1 MNWGVSYTLSK
12 QAEFD
17 ILAGMTQASMPQTAK
32 EHLYNF
38 ARGFCMGAADLVPG
52 VSGGTMAFILGIY
65 HHLLDALHAINLDFL
80 RLLWSLRWR
89 EAFRSFPWQ
98 FLASLGLG
106 IATAILTL
114 SRPIHWAL
122 AEHPELVW
130 AFFFGL
136 VLASVSVV
144 RKRVFHWSPLLVFIL
159 LMAAALTFYF
169 VGLLPL
175 ETPHTPLLIFL
186 SGAIAICAM
195 ILPGISGAFI
205 LVLLGKYRY
214 ILGALIRLDLIII
227 LTFGAG
233 CVIGLLSFSRLLRWL
248 IARFHDPTI
257 AALTGLMI
265 GSLRKV
271 WPWQAA
277 LSEGST
283 LTTLI
288 LPQTL
293 TLYDGLA
300 LFLMISGFLLVWS
313 IDKVTTHRA
322 LEKK

>member
-1 MNWGVSYTLSK
+1 
-12 QAEFD
+12 
-17 ILAGMTQASMPQTAK
+17 
-32 EHLYNF
+32 
-38 ARGFCMGAADLVPG
+38 MGAADLVPG

-65 HHLLDALHAINLDFL
+65 HHLLDALHAINLRFV
-80 RLLWSLRWR
+80 RLLLSLRWK
-89 EAFRSFPWQ
+89 EAFHSFPWQ

-106 IATAILTL
+106 IAIAIVTL

-122 AEHPELVW
+122 GEHPSLVW

-144 RKRVFHWSPLLVFIL
+144 RKRVSHWSPALVFLLVV
-159 LMAAALTFYF
+159 AATLTFYF

-175 ETPHTPLLIFL
+175 ETPHTPLLVFL

-214 ILGALIRLDLIII
+214 ILGALISLDIFILLI
-227 LTFGAG
+227 FGAG

-257 AALTGLMI
+257 AALIGIMI

-277 LSEGST
+277 HGEGST
-283 LTTLI
+283 LSAVL
-288 LPQTL
+288 LPQTF
-293 TLYDGLA
+293 TLYDSIA
-300 LFLMISGFLLVWS
+300 LLLMAIGFALVWS
-313 IDKVTTHRA
+313 IEKFSAHRA
-322 LEKK
+322 IVRKK

>member
-1 MNWGVSYTLSK
+1 MGVSLTLSK
-12 QAEFD
+12 LSEFD
-17 ILAGMTQASMPQTAK
+17 ILANMTQAPLPKTAK
-32 EHLYNF
+32 EHVLNF

-65 HHLLDALHAINLDFL
+65 RHLLDALHAIDLDFL
-80 RLLWSLRWR
+80 RLLLSLRWR
-89 EAFRSFPWQ
+89 AAFCSFPWQ

-106 IATAILTL
+106 IATAILIL

-122 AEHPELVW
+122 AEHPKLVW

-136 VLASVSVV
+136 VLASVSLV
-144 RKRVFHWSPLLVFIL
+144 RKRILYWSPVLIVILVIAAV
-159 LMAAALTFYF
+159 LMFYF

-175 ETPHTPLLIFL
+175 ETPHTPLLTFL

-214 ILGALIRLDLIII
+214 ILGALISLDFIIL

-233 CVIGLLSFSRLLRWL
+233 CVVGLLSFSRLLRWL

-277 LSEGST
+277 LSEGSPKF
-283 LTTLI
+283 TLI
-288 LPQTL
+288 LPQTF
-293 TLYDGLA
+293 TFYDGLA
-300 LFLMISGFLLVWS
+300 LLLMTGGFLLVWS
-313 IDKVTTHRA
+313 IEKVSIQRSLA
-322 LEKK
+322 PK

>member
-1 MNWGVSYTLSK
+1 
-12 QAEFD
+12 
-17 ILAGMTQASMPQTAK
+17 MPQTAK
-32 EHLYNF
+32 EHLLNF

-65 HHLLDALHAINLDFL
+65 QHLLDALHAINLDFL
-80 RLLWSLRWR
+80 RLIWSLRWR

-136 VLASVSVV
+136 VLASVFVV
-144 RKRVFHWSPLLVFIL
+144 RKRVNHWSALLVAIL
-159 LMAAALTFYF
+159 LFAAALTFYF

-214 ILGALIRLDLIII
+214 ILGALISLDLVVI

-233 CVIGLLSFSRLLRWL
+233 CVIGLLGFSRLLRWL
-248 IARFHDPTI
+248 MARFHDPTI

-271 WPWQAA
+271 WPWQAP

-283 LTTLI
+283 FTALI
-288 LPQTL
+288 LPQTI

-300 LFLMISGFLLVWS
+300 LLLMATGFLLVWS
-313 IDKVTTHRA
+313 IERVSTYRTV
-322 LEKK
+322 EKKMML

>member
-1 MNWGVSYTLSK
+1 
-12 QAEFD
+12 
-17 ILAGMTQASMPQTAK
+17 MPQTAK
-32 EHLYNF
+32 EHLFNF

-65 HHLLDALHAINLDFL
+65 QHLLDALHAINLDFI

-136 VLASVSVV
+136 VLASVFVV
-144 RKRVFHWSPLLVFIL
+144 RKRVNHWSPLLVAIL
-159 LMAAALTFYF
+159 LFAAALTFYF

-214 ILGALIRLDLIII
+214 ILGALISLDLVII

-248 IARFHDPTI
+248 MARFHDPTI

-271 WPWQAA
+271 WPWQAP
-277 LSEGST
+277 LSEGSMFT
-283 LTTLI
+283 ALI
-288 LPQTL
+288 LPQTI

-300 LFLMISGFLLVWS
+300 LFLMATGFLLVWS
-313 IDKVTTHRA
+313 IERVSTYRTV
-322 LEKK
+322 EKKMML

>member
-1 MNWGVSYTLSK
+1 
-12 QAEFD
+12 
-17 ILAGMTQASMPQTAK
+17 
-32 EHLYNF
+32 
-38 ARGFCMGAADLVPG
+38 MGAADLVPG

-65 HHLLDALHAINLDFL
+65 HQLLDALHAINLELL
-80 RLLWSLRWR
+80 RLLLSLRWGA
-89 EAFRSFPWQ
+89 AFRSFPWQ

-106 IATAILTL
+106 IATAILIL
-114 SRPIHWAL
+114 SRPIHWVL
-122 AEHPELVW
+122 TEHPELVW

-136 VLASVSVV
+136 VVASVSVV
-144 RKRVFHWSPLLVFIL
+144 RKRILHWSPVLLVIL
-159 LMAAALTFYF
+159 LIVAALMFYF

-214 ILGALIRLDLIII
+214 ILGALISLDFVI
-227 LTFGAG
+227 LVTFGAG
-233 CVIGLLSFSRLLRWL
+233 CVVGLLSFSRLLRWFL
-248 IARFHDPTI
+248 ARFHDPTI

-277 LSEGST
+277 LGEGSARF
-283 LTTLI
+283 TLI
-288 LPQTL
+288 LPQTI
-293 TLYDGLA
+293 TFYDGLA
-300 LFLMISGFLLVWS
+300 LLLMTGGFLLVWS
-313 IDKVTTHRA
+313 IDKISTQRSIDP
-322 LEKK
+322 K